1 MPVVVV
7 TGMRQAG
14 KSTMFLNHPGLK
26 ERRYISLDDFAQ
38 LEAARKNPESLLG
51 KGEAITIDEAQRCP
65 ELLMAVKQAVDLERI
80 PGRFLLSGS
89 ANFSLLKE
97 VSESLAGRAV
107 YLHLHPFTR
116 REICG
121 MVSSKPF
128 IYEFFQN
135 PDIPDA
141 GEKYR
146 PVEEKEILLG
156 GMPSICLAEAIE
168 PQFWFKGYEQT
179 YLERDLRTLSQVAD
193 LISFRLLLQLASLR
207 TGQILKLS
215 ELARDAK
222 LNSVTAARYMG
233 LLETSFVINKLLPFI
248 ANRSSRLIKSPKI
261 YLSDSGL
268 ASYLNGSEDFS
279 PVPGTAI
286 KGALLETYIAQNLAA
301 IIEACWPQAKLY
313 FWGIQG
319 RHEVDFIIVSGRES
333 MAVEVKAGSR
343 WENKDLSGLRAFLK
357 TTPHCRA
364 AVLAYNGTSPVKLDD
379 RLWAIPLG
387 LLLS

>member
-1 MPVVVV
+1 
-7 TGMRQAG
+7 
-14 KSTMFLNHPGLK
+14 
-26 ERRYISLDDFAQ
+26 
-38 LEAARKNPESLLG
+38 
-51 KGEAITIDEAQRCP
+51 
-65 ELLMAVKQAVDLERI
+65 
-80 PGRFLLSGS
+80 
-89 ANFSLLKE
+89 

-261 YLSDSGL
+261 YISDSGL
-268 ASYLNGSEDFS
+268 ASYLNGSENFS
-279 PVPGTAI
+279 PVPGTTI

-301 IIEACWPQAKLY
+301 IIEACWPQARLY

-319 RHEVDFIIVSGRES
+319 RQEVDFIIVSGRES

-357 TTPHCRA
+357 TSPDCRA